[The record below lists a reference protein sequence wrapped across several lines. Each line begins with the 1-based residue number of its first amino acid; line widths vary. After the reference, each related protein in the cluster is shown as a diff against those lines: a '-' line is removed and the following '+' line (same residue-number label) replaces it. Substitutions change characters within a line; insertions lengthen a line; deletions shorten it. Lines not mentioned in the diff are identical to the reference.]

1 LHDCGKLATPDSVL
15 DKSTK
20 LHTLH
25 DRIELVAARFAALR
39 SEIERCYERDALV
52 APEREPEYRARLGR
66 EIEELADDFALLE
79 RVNKG
84 SETMAEA
91 DKQRVRRIAARTWVD
106 ARGQRQP
113 LLTSDEVENLC
124 ITRGTLTD
132 AERRIINGHI
142 DVTLDML
149 ESLPFPR
156 KLRRVPEYAGGHHEH
171 MDGLGFPRGLTRE

>member
-1 LHDCGKLATPDSVL
+1 
-15 DKSTK
+15 
-20 LHTLH
+20 
-25 DRIELVAARFAALR
+25 
-39 SEIERCYERDALV
+39 
-52 APEREPEYRARLGR
+52 
-66 EIEELADDFALLE
+66 
-79 RVNKG
+79 
-84 SETMAEA
+84 
-91 DKQRVRRIAARTWVD
+91 AARTWVD

-171 MDGLGFPRGLTRE
+171 MDGRGFPRGLTREQMSIPARIMAIADVFEALTSRERPYKAP